1 MDMLLPANFSDNST
15 EFIDFVNSSN
25 TVLKRIDDQNGEI
38 NDTMMDMDEMFL
50 NFVNTTN
57 DSVVYWLDDNLTNM
71 SYPLD
76 NNTGKVFTN
85 STQSNEFEMQL
96 FPMVLLSALL
106 GILILATIVGNVFV
120 IAAIVMERNLQTVGN
135 YLVLS
140 LAVADLM
147 VACLVMPMGALYEV
161 NQQWILGPELCEIW
175 TSGDVLCCTASI
187 LHLLAIALD
196 RYWAVTNVDYV
207 RQRSGNRVG
216 LMIFMVWAVGFM
228 VSLAPV
234 FGWKDDDFLYRIQE
248 EKSGVIICPS
258 YIAAEERT

>member
-1 MDMLLPANFSDNST
+1 M
-15 EFIDFVNSSN
+15 
-25 TVLKRIDDQNGEI
+25 GEI

-76 NNTGKVFTN
+76 NNT
-85 STQSNEFEMQL
+85 
-96 FPMVLLSALL
+96 
-106 GILILATIVGNVFV
+106 
-120 IAAIVMERNLQTVGN
+120 AIVMERNLQTVGN

-248 EKSGVIICPS
+248 EKKTALRFDNDLVDQIISNGISSEVNPDYFGEKDYGLNHS
-258 YIAAEERT
+258 